1 MVTCAEEGDHAVQG
15 AVLRPV
21 EAERADRV
29 HLEFHGG
36 WERGVIPD
44 GVDDDVGDRIER
56 AVAVAGREQAAVEAG
71 AELAGRQPGK
81 CLEVKPM
88 DRVLKRPLES
98 RAVKAWHAAG
108 RRETRNHEGP
118 CMPQAFTTVVGR
130 LRRSVEQLGEV
141 AEAGRGGVCD

>member
-15 AVLRPV
+15 AVFRPV

-81 CLEVKPM
+81 HKQVPSGTS
-88 DRVLKRPLES
+88 RVQLF
-98 RAVKAWHAAG
+98 G
-108 RRETRNHEGP
+108 RISPKFRCFFR
-118 CMPQAFTTVVGR
+118 FR
-130 LRRSVEQLGEV
+130 
-141 AEAGRGGVCD
+141 

>member
-1 MVTCAEEGDHAVQG
+1 M
-15 AVLRPV
+15 

-36 WERGVIPD
+36 WEHGVIPD

-81 CLEVKPM
+81 HKQVP
-88 DRVLKRPLES
+88 
-98 RAVKAWHAAG
+98 
-108 RRETRNHEGP
+108 
-118 CMPQAFTTVVGR
+118 
-130 LRRSVEQLGEV
+130 
-141 AEAGRGGVCD
+141 